1 MSYVDFVQ
9 STAAHTT
16 RFFKK
21 ACCVPSRFWVLWPTV
36 LYITVARF
44 LFCGA
49 ELLICLGFWGFL
61 TRHPKMKERM
71 TCMTRM
77 SFLGQDAPF
86 IFFLNDM
93 NWCSCDLTEC
103 SYCSTGPEKFWTCWE
118 KCEEWEKCIEHH
130 RSSKELLQRCEGKVI
145 ETDVF
150 FFFIT
155 PCFSVFFVP
164 FSRFVFLC
172 YVLRFTCCR
181 FSSSQLGPSI
191 WCSRPTWGPTRTA
204 PPRAPWHI
212 FDLGNI

>member
-1 MSYVDFVQ
+1 MFQSRSYVDFVQ

-86 IFFLNDM
+86 IFFKRHELMLLWLDWMLLLLYWSWEILNM
-93 NWCSCDLTEC
+93 LRKMWRMR
-103 SYCSTGPEKFWTCWE
+103 
-118 KCEEWEKCIEHH
+118 KCIEHH
-130 RSSKELLQRCEGKVI
+130 RSRKELLQRCEGKVI

-150 FFFIT
+150 FFLSHLAF
-155 PCFSVFFVP
+155 PFFSFRFRVC
-164 FSRFVFLC
+164 FVFYVMF
-172 YVLRFTCCR
+172 YVLRVVVFHR
-181 FSSSQLGPSI
+181 RS
-191 WCSRPTWGPTRTA
+191 
-204 PPRAPWHI
+204 
-212 FDLGNI
+212 